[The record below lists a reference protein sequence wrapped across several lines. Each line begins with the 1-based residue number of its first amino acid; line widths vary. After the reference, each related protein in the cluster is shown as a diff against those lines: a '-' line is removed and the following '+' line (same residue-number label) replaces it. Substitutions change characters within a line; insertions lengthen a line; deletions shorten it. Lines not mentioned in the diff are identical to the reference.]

1 MTWLDPGHPAA
12 ALLGLLV
19 AAVAG
24 WWCPALIAH
33 IPEPEP
39 EPDDADPLDADP
51 ADPDPAD
58 VGPADPD
65 RSGQARDERR
75 TLPPPPPKEPY
86 ADIAALPGLAWRTAL
101 ASGLAGAVLA
111 ASVGWSWSL
120 LFLLPLAP
128 VGVALALV
136 DWRTT
141 LLPTRVIAPTYA
153 VTVALILVAALADRS
168 REDLVHA
175 AIGWA
180 VMGGVFF
187 VLWFIYPRGLG
198 YGDVRLSGVLG
209 MALGYLGWSELAT
222 GIYGAFLIGGLGGAL
237 LSALRITDRK
247 RFPFGPFMLVAAL
260 VAVAIG
266 PWVTDRLGY

>member
-1 MTWLDPGHPAA
+1 MTWLDAGHPAA
-12 ALLGLLV
+12 AVLGLVVCAFL
-19 AAVAG
+19 G
-24 WWCPALIAH
+24 WWCPTLIAR
-33 IPEPEP
+33 IPEPEDEP
-39 EPDDADPLDADP
+39 EDEAVDDP
-51 ADPDPAD
+51 AEDPPTEETA
-58 VGPADPD
+58 
-65 RSGQARDERR
+65 ARA

-101 ASGLAGAVLA
+101 WSGLVGAVLA

-120 LFLLPLAP
+120 LFLVPLAP
-128 VGVALALV
+128 IGVALALV

-153 VTVALILVAALADRS
+153 VTVLLVVVAALADQS
-168 REDLVHA
+168 REGLVHA

-198 YGDVRLSGVLG
+198 YGDVRLSGILG
-209 MALGYLGWSELAT
+209 IALGYLGWSELAT

-237 LSALRITDRK
+237 LSVLRIVDRK

-260 VAVAIG
+260 VAVAVG
-266 PWVTDRLGY
+266 PWVTGRLGY

>member
-12 ALLGLLV
+12 AALGFALGVLS
-19 AAVAG
+19 G
-24 WWCPALIAH
+24 WWCPLLIGRL
-33 IPEPEP
+33 PEPAEP
-39 EPDDADPLDADP
+39 AVEALE
-51 ADPDPAD
+51 PDPA
-58 VGPADPD
+58 GTSAPH
-65 RSGQARDERR
+65 RT
-75 TLPPPPPKEPY
+75 TLPPPPPKELY
-86 ADIAALPGLAWRTAL
+86 ADIAVLPGLAQKTAA
-101 ASGLAGAVLA
+101 ASGLVAAVLA

-141 LLPTRVIAPTYA
+141 LLPTRIIAPTYA
-153 VTVALILVAALADRS
+153 VTIAAILLAALADGDR
-168 REDLVHA
+168 DAVVHA

-180 VMGGVFF
+180 VMGGIFF
-187 VLWFIYPRGLG
+187 VLWFIHPRGLG

-209 MALGYLGWSELAT
+209 LALGSLGWAELAS

-237 LSALRITDRK
+237 LSLLRIVNRK

-260 VAVAIG
+260 LAVALG
-266 PWVTDRLGY
+266 PWIAGRLGY

>member
-12 ALLGLLV
+12 ALLGLLIG
-19 AAVAG
+19 AFSG
-24 WWCPALIAH
+24 WWCPALIAR

-39 EPDDADPLDADP
+39 EPEPE
-51 ADPDPAD
+51 PDGGDQAEAPT
-58 VGPADPD
+58 P
-65 RSGQARDERR
+65 RSA
-75 TLPPPPPKEPY
+75 LPPAPPKELY

-101 ASGLAGAVLA
+101 AAGVAGAVLG

-120 LFLLPLAP
+120 LVLLPLAP
-128 VGVALALV
+128 IGVALALV

-153 VTVALILVAALADRS
+153 VTGLAVLVAALADQNRD
-168 REDLVHA
+168 DLVHA
-175 AIGWA
+175 LIGWA

-198 YGDVRLSGVLG
+198 YGDVRLSGILG
-209 MALGYLGWSELAT
+209 LALGHLGWPELAT

-237 LSALRITDRK
+237 LSVLRIVDRK

-260 VAVAIG
+260 LAVAVG

>member
-12 ALLGLLV
+12 ALLGLV
-19 AAVAG
+19 VGAVLG
-24 WWCPALIAH
+24 WWCPALIAS

-39 EPDDADPLDADP
+39 GPELEDDSAAP
-51 ADPDPAD
+51 
-58 VGPADPD
+58 
-65 RSGQARDERR
+65 RS

-86 ADIAALPGLAWRTAL
+86 ADIAALSGLPWRTAL
-101 ASGLAGAVLA
+101 ASGLVGAVLA

-128 VGVALALV
+128 IGVALALV

-141 LLPTRVIAPTYA
+141 LLPTRVVAPTYA
-153 VTVALILVAALADRS
+153 VTVGLILVAALADRS
-168 REDLVHA
+168 REGLVHA
-175 AIGWA
+175 AAGWA

-198 YGDVRLSGVLG
+198 YGDVRLSGILG
-209 MALGYLGWSELAT
+209 LALGYLGWSELAT
-222 GIYGAFLIGGLGGAL
+222 GIYGAFLVGGLGGAL
-237 LSALRITDRK
+237 LSVLRIVDRK

-260 VAVAIG
+260 AAVAVG